1 MGEAPSKLF
10 HAIVGL
16 GLVAAGCG
24 EVRAGSDDVD
34 AGNERGDVTHGQT
47 DHADATPHP
56 DAPTIVDATADTAV
70 TLAVDAAIARD
81 TGVDAETVER
91 DAARAHDAAMDV
103 TRPPPP
109 EIK

>member
-1 MGEAPSKLF
+1 MGDAPSKLF

-24 EVRAGSDDVD
+24 EVRTGSDDVD
-34 AGNERGDVTHGQT
+34 AGNDRGDVTHGQT
-47 DHADATPHP
+47 GHADAMLHP
-56 DAPTIVDATADTAV
+56 DVSTIVDATADARLTFALDATTAH
-70 TLAVDAAIARD
+70 DA
-81 TGVDAETVER
+81 GVDAEAVER